1 MARALAL
8 KDDTSPDEQEN
19 VRWQT
24 LQVSTLSI
32 ASCIGR
38 ILIGAHLSGFPLSYD
53 DQNLLLDRCNC
64 RLRKT

>member
-8 KDDTSPDEQEN
+8 KGNTSLDEREN
-19 VRWQT
+19 AKWQT

-38 ILIGAHLSGFPLSYD
+38 ILIGTL
-53 DQNLLLDRCNC
+53 
-64 RLRKT
+64 LRK